1 MRCDKQ
7 YDTMLE
13 IENEIEED
21 KVQLKSIREKQMTE
35 ENIYN
40 ALLAF
45 DDLYFANSDGQGDSR
60 HGGNISFN
68 SRNGGMSSN
77 PTGTSDTIKWI
88 LG

>member
-13 IENEIEED
+13 IENVIEEV

-45 DDLYFANSDGQGDSR
+45 DDLYD
-60 HGGNISFN
+60 SFN
-68 SRNGGMSSN
+68 PMEKKQFFRNFLEKIEIY
-77 PTGTSDTIKWI
+77 PQKRKDGT
-88 LG
+88 